1 MLTTDVFAG
10 IANALDLTDRI
21 LPRLQARPQCRPLLL
36 HFPPYSREEL
46 TAIVQ
51 DRLVQVNVV
60 CVTQSLSWNLTDHFY
75 LISAA
80 SSSPQ
85 ASAEG
90 LLDASA
96 VQFCARK
103 VSAVSGDARKAL
115 DICRWML
122 GLVFFFNLLG
132 NHVSVFAFKFCTRLG
147 ILVVSA
153 LGRPRADSLSWCVCE
168 MSFKRFS
175 GWWFQE
181 SSWDCRVWWEEKSK
195 WSKGWK

>member
-60 CVTQSLSWNLTDHFY
+60 CVTLFKLEPYRSLLFNQ
-75 LISAA
+75 

-115 DICRWML
+115 DICR
-122 GLVFFFNLLG
+122 
-132 NHVSVFAFKFCTRLG
+132 
-147 ILVVSA
+147 
-153 LGRPRADSLSWCVCE
+153 
-168 MSFKRFS
+168 
-175 GWWFQE
+175 
-181 SSWDCRVWWEEKSK
+181 
-195 WSKGWK
+195 

>member
-85 ASAEG
+85 ASAGG

-115 DICRWML
+115 DICR
-122 GLVFFFNLLG
+122 
-132 NHVSVFAFKFCTRLG
+132 
-147 ILVVSA
+147 
-153 LGRPRADSLSWCVCE
+153 
-168 MSFKRFS
+168 
-175 GWWFQE
+175 
-181 SSWDCRVWWEEKSK
+181 
-195 WSKGWK
+195 